1 MIEVIVCIH
10 VQLIVVPA
18 NNVGLT
24 PSNLYLQDG
33 GQDQE
38 YTMGHSLH
46 KAYYSVCC
54 FMSKEYKPD

>member
-24 PSNLYLQDG
+24 PSNLYLKDG

-54 FMSKEYKPD
+54 FMS